1 MEERIVTFEGS
12 VFDDDEAVFGL
23 LEILTLEA
31 ELTPE
36 ERQRLQEIEEK
47 ITQGDV
53 VVSKEDAEFIM
64 SLAEKYNIVIV

>member
-1 MEERIVTFEGS
+1 MEEKIVTFEGN